1 MNALENTIATL
12 IDQEGLPKSYANTV
26 QQIIAPLVYY
36 VLQLHKSAQ
45 RTLVVGIHG
54 AQGTGKSTLALF
66 MRELLS
72 KHWSCPTASF
82 SLDDIYLTRAERW
95 ELAEQVHPLLLTR
108 GVPGTHDLE
117 LGLRVV
123 DQLRSAL
130 PGDETAI
137 PAFDKSIDD
146 RAPAGDWPVFKG
158 RPAVILL
165 EGWCVGARAQSKEA
179 LIAPVNLLEEQEDSK
194 GVWRDYVNQCLST
207 TYKNFFRQLDSLIML
222 KAPSMESV
230 LEWRILQEHKLAVRI
245 RTAVAAT
252 DKSKQLQVMSDDEIA
267 RFIMHYERI
276 TRAAHAEMPAHADVV
291 INVSESHSLSFK
303 VEPPIHMGYPDKS
316 RDL

>member
-1 MNALENTIATL
+1 VNALENTIATL

-26 QQIIAPLVYY
+26 QQIIVPLVHY
-36 VLQLHKSAQ
+36 VSQLQESEQ
-45 RTLVVGIHG
+45 RMLVVGVHG

-72 KHWSCPTASF
+72 RHWKCPTASF
-82 SLDDIYLTRAERW
+82 SLDDIYLTRAERR

-117 LGLRVV
+117 LGLRVI
-123 DQLRSAL
+123 DQLRSAQ

-146 RAPAGDWPVFKG
+146 RAPVDNWPIFKG

-179 LIAPVNLLEEQEDSK
+179 LTASVNLLEDQEDAE
-194 GVWRDYVNQCLST
+194 GVWRTYVNQCLST
-207 TYKNFFRQLDSLIML
+207 TYKDFFSQLDSLIML

-230 LEWRILQEHKLAVRI
+230 LEWRTLQENKLAERM
-245 RTAVAAT
+245 RAVAAS
-252 DKSKQLQVMSDDEIA
+252 DDRSQPLRVMSDDEIA

-276 TRAAHAEMPAHADVV
+276 TRASLAEMPARAEVV
-291 INVSESHSLSFK
+291 IGVSESHFLSFK
-303 VEPPIHMGYPDKS
+303 VEPPIHMGYPDRL

>member
-12 IDQEGLPKSYANTV
+12 IDREGLPKSYANTV
-26 QQIIAPLVYY
+26 QQIIVPLVHY
-36 VLQLHKSAQ
+36 VSQLHKSAQ

-82 SLDDIYLTRAERW
+82 SLDDLYLTRAERR

-117 LGLRVV
+117 LGQRVI
-123 DQLRSAL
+123 DQLRSAQ

-137 PAFDKSIDD
+137 PGFDKALDD
-146 RAPAGDWPVFKG
+146 RAPAGDWPVFEG
-158 RPAVILL
+158 RAAVVLL
-165 EGWCVGARAQSKEA
+165 EGWCVGARAQSKTA
-179 LIAPVNLLEEQEDSK
+179 LTAPVNPLEAQEDAE
-194 GVWRDYVNQCLST
+194 GVWRTYVNQCLST
-207 TYKNFFRQLDSLIML
+207 TYKDFFSQLDSLIML

-230 LEWRILQEHKLAVRI
+230 LEWRTLQENKLAERI
-245 RTAVAAT
+245 RTAAVSA
-252 DKSKQLQVMSDDEIA
+252 DKSRPLRVMSSDEVA

-276 TRAAHAEMPAHADVV
+276 TRASLTEVPAKADVV
-291 INVSESHSLSFK
+291 IDVSESHFLSFK
-303 VEPPIHMGYPDKS
+303 VEPPIHMGYPDRP

>member
-26 QQIIAPLVYY
+26 RQIIVPLVQY
-36 VLQLHKSAQ
+36 VSQLRRSAK

-72 KHWSCPTASF
+72 KHWDCPTVSF
-82 SLDDIYLTRAERW
+82 SLDDIYLTRAERR
-95 ELAEQVHPLLLTR
+95 ELAGQVHPLLLTR

-117 LGLRVV
+117 LGLRVI
-123 DQLRSAL
+123 DQLRSAQ

-146 RAPAGDWPVFKG
+146 RAPADDWPVFKG
-158 RPAVILL
+158 RAAVILL
-165 EGWCVGARAQSKEA
+165 EGWCVGARAQSKKA
-179 LIAPVNLLEEQEDSK
+179 LTVPVNLLEEQEDTE
-194 GVWRDYVNQCLST
+194 GVWRDYVNQCLNT
-207 TYKNFFRQLDSLIML
+207 NYKEFFGQLDCLIML

-230 LEWRILQEHKLAVRI
+230 LEWRTLQENKLAERM
-245 RTAVAAT
+245 RAAAS
-252 DKSKQLQVMSDDEIA
+252 DDRSQPLRVMSDDEIT

-276 TRAAHAEMPAHADVV
+276 TKASLAEMPARADVV
-291 INVSESHSLSFK
+291 IGVSESHSLSFK
-303 VEPPIHMGYPDKS
+303 VEPPIHMGYPDKT
-316 RDL
+316 RDS

>member
-12 IDQEGLPKSYANTV
+12 IDQEGLPESYANTV
-26 QQIIAPLVYY
+26 QQIIVPLVHYAS
-36 VLQLHKSAQ
+36 QLYRSAQ
-45 RTLVVGIHG
+45 RTLVLGIHG
-54 AQGTGKSTLALF
+54 AQGTGKSTLSLF

-72 KHWSCPTASF
+72 KHWNCPTACF

-95 ELAEQVHPLLLTR
+95 ELAERVHPLLITR

-117 LGLRVV
+117 LGQRVI
-123 DQLRSAL
+123 DQLRSAQ
-130 PGDETAI
+130 PKDETAV
-137 PAFDKSIDD
+137 PVFDKAMDD
-146 RAPAGDWPVFKG
+146 RAPADDWPVFKG

-165 EGWCVGARAQSKEA
+165 EGWCVGAVAQSKEA
-179 LIAPVNLLEEQEDSK
+179 LITPVNLLEEQEDTER
-194 GVWRDYVNQCLST
+194 VWRDFVNQCLNT
-207 TYKNFFRQLDSLIML
+207 TYKDFFSQLDSLIML

-230 LEWRILQEHKLAVRI
+230 LEWRTLQEHKLAVRI

-276 TRAAHAEMPAHADVV
+276 TRASLAEMPARAEVV
-291 INVSESHSLSFK
+291 IGVSESHFLSFK
-303 VEPPIHMGYPDKS
+303 VEPPIHMGYPDRP